1 VCLLLV
7 SCTEEEARDRRKKA
21 EAKEGTRR
29 VPGYAGG
36 VKGAY
41 IYYALEVYI
50 SP

>member
-36 VKGAY
+36 MPILPAFAFDAFFCCK
-41 IYYALEVYI
+41 
-50 SP
+50 